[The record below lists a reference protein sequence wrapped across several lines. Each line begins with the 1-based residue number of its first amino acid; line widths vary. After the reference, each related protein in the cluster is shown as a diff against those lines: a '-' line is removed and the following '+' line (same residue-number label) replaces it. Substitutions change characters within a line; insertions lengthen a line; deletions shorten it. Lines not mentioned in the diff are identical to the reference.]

1 MSQYPDA
8 WTALRTRPARL
19 LVTTWP
25 WRSLAY
31 LISTVPVGIVAL
43 VVLATVVAL
52 GVLTAVIV
60 VGLLLLASVPLLTS
74 VIADAERTRLRL
86 VLPRDSVADDTSAPT
101 LRERV
106 GAWRTLPVSWPEVGH
121 AVLLATVLW
130 VVDAVVLVF
139 AITAP
144 ATLILSPVLVQLDT
158 LEVLGWRI
166 DDTAEAWPAVVV
178 GLLAAVVAAYL
189 VTALASAQAGLTRLL
204 LEPTEA
210 RLAAAVEQ
218 LRRSRTGL
226 VDAFEAE
233 RRRIERDLHDG
244 AQQRLV
250 ALTMTL
256 GQAELELQDG
266 PALELVGKA
275 HALAEDALAEL
286 RATVRGIHPQVL
298 TDHGLAAAIRELAD
312 RSPVPVDA
320 DLHLDGRLPARVEA
334 AAYFLVSE
342 ALTNTARHAGASSVR
357 VHAWVADG
365 SLTVSVEDDGRG
377 GADPVAGTGLAGLA
391 ARVEAV
397 DGTLELT
404 SPPGGPTTVRMTCP
418 TT

>member
-1 MSQYPDA
+1 VSQTQDA

-31 LISTVPVGIVAL
+31 LLSTVPVGLVAL
-43 VVLATVVAL
+43 VVLATVVSL
-52 GVLTAVIV
+52 GVLTAIVV
-60 VGLLLLASVPLLTS
+60 VGLLLLSSVPLVTS
-74 VIADAERTRLRL
+74 VIADAERARLRL
-86 VLPRDSVADDTSAPT
+86 VLPRASAEHVERGPT

-106 GAWRTLPVSWPEVGH
+106 SAWRTLPVSWPEIGY

-130 VVDAVVLVF
+130 VVDAVVLLLAV
-139 AITAP
+139 TAP
-144 ATLILSPVLVQLDT
+144 AVLLLSPVLVQVDAV
-158 LEVLGWRI
+158 EVAGWRI
-166 DDTAEAWPAVVV
+166 DDTDEAWPAVIV
-178 GLLAAVVAAYL
+178 GLLVAVVSAYL
-189 VTALASAQAGLTRLL
+189 VTALASSQAGLTRLL

-256 GQAELELQDG
+256 GQAELELEDG

-275 HALAEDALAEL
+275 QALAEDALAEL

-312 RSPVPVDA
+312 RSPVPVNT

-342 ALTNTARHAGASSVR
+342 ALTNTARHADASSVQI
-357 VHAWVADG
+357 HAWVADG
-365 SLTVSVEDDGRG
+365 LLTVTVDDDGRG
-377 GADPVAGTGLAGLA
+377 GADPAAGTGLTGLA

-397 DGTLELT
+397 DGTLDLT
-404 SPPGGPTTVRMTCP
+404 SPTGGPTTVRMTCP